1 VARRASGGRL
11 HGQNVRRRCAERRAA
26 RGRRRGRRPSPARRG
41 GGGGSV
47 PLRAAHLKRDIALE
61 AIIDYKLL
69 KAAGEGAVGVVL
81 LVLLMRGAEA
91 GAATLAQFVIDH
103 TSRAWALQAAT
114 AIVVTGTTAHLKV
127 ATAGAFADALLS
139 AVEGLALRAGRW
151 WAPWLVVI
159 ATAALLPWE
168 LVEIFVHPRWGRF
181 VILGINLTV
190 VAYLLW
196 EVWRGR
202 TVRMPTTASVDRSAP
217 GP

>member
-1 VARRASGGRL
+1 M
-11 HGQNVRRRCAERRAA
+11 
-26 RGRRRGRRPSPARRG
+26 
-41 GGGGSV
+41 
-47 PLRAAHLKRDIALE
+47 KRDIALE

-127 ATAGAFADALLS
+127 ATAGAFADAVLS

-159 ATAALLPWE
+159 ATGSLLPWE
-168 LVEIFVHPRWGRF
+168 AIEAVRRPGWVRIA
-181 VILGINLTV
+181 ILLINAAV
-190 VAYLLW
+190 VLYLL
-196 EVWRGR
+196 R
-202 TVRMPTTASVDRSAP
+202 TVARGKPRGAG
-217 GP
+217 GPAADPQTGS